1 VSRRALNM
9 LAGMSPVAT
18 QRIEN
23 GVLAVAILTAFVV
36 TDAGWWWPLVAF
48 LAFDLSALGYLA
60 GPRVGATAY
69 NAVHSYIGPAGSA
82 IVGLVLDALAFGG
95 GWAFFVAGL
104 WAFHVAADRALGY
117 GLKLV
122 DGFTHTHLGRI
133 GKTAMRTRGPKRGN

>member
-1 VSRRALNM
+1 
-9 LAGMSPVAT
+9 MSPIPA

-23 GVLAVAILTAFVV
+23 GLLAVAILAAFFVA
-36 TDAGWWWPLVAF
+36 DAGWWWPLVAF

-60 GPRVGATAY
+60 GPRAGAAAY
-69 NAVHSYIGPAGSA
+69 NAVHSYIVPAGLVIA
-82 IVGLVLDALAFGG
+82 GLVLDAVGQSG

-133 GKTAMRTRGPKRGN
+133 GKDRRVQA

>member
-1 VSRRALNM
+1 MTPV
-9 LAGMSPVAT
+9 LA
-18 QRIEN
+18 QRVEN
-23 GVLAVAILTAFVV
+23 GLLALAILTAFVV

-60 GPRVGATAY
+60 GPRVGANVY
-69 NAVHSYIGPAGSA
+69 NVVHSYLGPAVFA
-82 IVGLVLDALAFGG
+82 IVGLVLGALGAGG

-122 DGFTHTHLGRI
+122 DGFGHTHLGRI
-133 GKTAMRTRGPKRGN
+133 GKDRHVAP

>member
-1 VSRRALNM
+1 
-9 LAGMSPVAT
+9 MSPVPT

-23 GVLAVAILTAFVV
+23 GLLAVAILAAFFV

-60 GPRVGATAY
+60 GPRIGATTY
-69 NAVHSYIGPAGSA
+69 NAVHSYIVPA
-82 IVGLVLDALAFGG
+82 GLVLTGFVLGVVGLDGT
-95 GWAFFVAGL
+95 WAFFVAGL

-133 GKTAMRTRGPKRGN
+133 GKDRQVAP

>member
-1 VSRRALNM
+1 
-9 LAGMSPVAT
+9 MSPIPI

-23 GVLAVAILTAFVV
+23 GVLAVAILVAFFVA
-36 TDAGWWWPLVAF
+36 DAGWWWPLVAF

-60 GPRVGATAY
+60 GPKVGAAAY
-69 NAVHSYIGPAGSA
+69 NVVHSYIGPAA
-82 IVGLVLDALAFGG
+82 LVIAGLALDAAGQPG

-133 GKTAMRTRGPKRGN
+133 GKDRHVKA

>member
-1 VSRRALNM
+1 
-9 LAGMSPVAT
+9 MSPIPA

-23 GVLAVAILTAFVV
+23 GVLAVAILVAFFV

-60 GPRVGATAY
+60 GPKVGAAAY
-69 NAVHSYIGPAGSA
+69 NVVHSYIAPAGLVIA
-82 IVGLVLDALAFGG
+82 GLVLAALGSGDLAQG

-133 GKTAMRTRGPKRGN
+133 GKDRHVAS